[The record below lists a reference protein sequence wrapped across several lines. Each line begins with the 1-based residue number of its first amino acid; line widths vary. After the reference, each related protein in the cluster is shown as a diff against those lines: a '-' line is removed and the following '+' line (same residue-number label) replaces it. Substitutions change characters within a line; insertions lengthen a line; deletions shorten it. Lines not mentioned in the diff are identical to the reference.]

1 MKDAVATM
9 GDVLP
14 ADVRGRD
21 AVHVAVVSAVA
32 GEKLSPGQ
40 DVSLI
45 ADTKGEGRAAPRGKT
60 IGIVDPFLKADLQP
74 DQRFWLFL
82 YPRTIT
88 GLRHVWSH
96 PDFPD
101 GFDAPSS
108 QALASEQWIRAYAE
122 EIGDGYGPLM
132 AGADRWVRNEDY
144 YYGPDQGGYHGLFEG
159 VSLHPEFWDH
169 YEAVRGVKVPEERRD
184 RFFTCSC

>member
-9 GDVLP
+9 GAVLP
-14 ADVRGRD
+14 DDVGGRD
-21 AVHVAVVSAVA
+21 AVHVAVVSAIA

-45 ADTKGEGRAAPRGKT
+45 ADTFGEGRAAGRGKT

-88 GLRHVWSH
+88 GLRHLWTH

-101 GFDAPSS
+101 GKMAEVFAPPTER
-108 QALASEQWIRAYAE
+108 LASERWITEWAGSYGVSCQEMIERATDYIE
-122 EIGDGYGPLM
+122 RGDYF
-132 AGADRWVRNEDY
+132 VRGGEFE
-144 YYGPDQGGYHGLFEG
+144 GESVPDQ
-159 VSLHPEFWDH
+159 FWEH
-169 YEAVRGVKVPEERRD
+169 YERVTGKVVKTD
-184 RFFTCSC
+184 DKGSFFSCSC